1 MARIDLMRDI
11 KKVFNE
17 HRKQVDKAEIIALN
31 RAGRSALAQ
40 TVMFIRKGFN
50 IKASDLKDQI
60 KITRANKGKKVF
72 TITVSD
78 KALSLMKYG
87 TPNPTAKGV
96 KVTVRKGNRE
106 LYPSSFII
114 KGEHLKR
121 GETAIFKREGKSRT
135 PIRKLW
141 GPTAMDLFSSS
152 KAEAFIDNI
161 FQEKFQKELIAAMK
175 YGK

>member
-1 MARIDLMRDI
+1 MAKINLTGEI
-11 KKVFNE
+11 KKVFSE
-17 HRKQVDKAEIIALN
+17 HKKKVERAEIIALN

-60 KITRANKGKKVF
+60 KITRANKGRKIF

-78 KALSLMKYG
+78 KALALIKYG
-87 TPNPTAKGV
+87 NPNQTKKGV
-96 KVTVRKGNRE
+96 NVTVRKGKRE
-106 LYPSSFII
+106 LYPSAFII
-114 KGEHLKR
+114 EKQHLKR
-121 GETAIFKREGKSRT
+121 GDRGVFKREGKSRL
-135 PIRKLW
+135 PIRRLW

-152 KAEAFIDNI
+152 KAEAFIDKV
-161 FQEKFQKELIAAMK
+161 FQERFQKELIAAMK